1 MRGAMILDDDIG
13 LQLHDRATR
22 GEALTPEER
31 SQLEDWYLLQDA
43 EESELLQ
50 QSDIVT
56 DIAQLQSRID
66 TALSNIALTT
76 QRIQQVVSENK
87 TIRNEIAT
95 LQQQLSCV

>member
-1 MRGAMILDDDIG
+1 MILDDDIG